1 LNGFQWRLEQGKP
14 ATALPELM
22 NSISINIERVNPKSA
37 DAISANWVDSAK

>member
-14 ATALPELM
+14 TTALPELM

-37 DAISANWVDSAK
+37 DAISADWVDNVK